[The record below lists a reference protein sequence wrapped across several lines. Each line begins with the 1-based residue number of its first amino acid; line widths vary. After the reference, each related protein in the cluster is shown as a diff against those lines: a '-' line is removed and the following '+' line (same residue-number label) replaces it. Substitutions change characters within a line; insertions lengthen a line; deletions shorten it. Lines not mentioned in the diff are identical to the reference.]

1 MVPKIKASC
10 TDMSKTLG
18 YNAKRF
24 YTFHPPNTMKISA
37 KSQHKLQLLGTIL
50 VTLLLAGCGG
60 SAVPQDETPDDTG
73 AAQTQ
78 QQTQQTATF
87 TSPHEGWTLHM
98 TVKKLFPG
106 NAEMTVHKYCKSVIG
121 NMMQCQL
128 YDGND
133 GDSRLVGVE
142 TMVGSEMYSTFTADE
157 KKLWMPT
164 KDLMQTT
171 MASMPDLDAEQFNN
185 VAQSLSNK
193 YSKVYLLWD
202 PGRINLPTGSP
213 IVTVMNTAVATG
225 TTSSAT
231 NTGAPA
237 AGSSATPGSTPA
249 AAPSAPTN
257 DGGYTFAAFDI
268 AKVVAGGLDQKKGN
282 FESSILQTGSTGSVQ
297 VVSLKGTIGS
307 HTFTNTTQI
316 IYIVSG
322 SGEFTVGDKKQ
333 SVSSGMVVVIP
344 NGTDH
349 SFKNSGT
356 KDNPLVFVNFKT
368 PFDDT
373 NVKWN

>member
-1 MVPKIKASC
+1 
-10 TDMSKTLG
+10 
-18 YNAKRF
+18 
-24 YTFHPPNTMKISA
+24 MKISA
-37 KSQHKLQLLGTIL
+37 KSQHKLQLLGTVL
-50 VTLLLAGCGG
+50 VALFLAGCGG

-87 TSPHEGWTLHM
+87 TSPPEGWTLHM

-171 MASMPDLDAEQFNN
+171 MASMPDIDAEQFNN

-225 TTSSAT
+225 TTSTPA
-231 NTGAPA
+231 GA
-237 AGSSATPGSTPA
+237 AGTPA
-249 AAPSAPTN
+249 AVSGAPGTAPAGQPGESTQPAPTN
-257 DGGYTFAAFDI
+257 DGGYKFATFDI
-268 AKVVAGGLDQKKGN
+268 AKLVAGGLDQKKGN

-307 HTFTNTTQI
+307 HTFTNTTQV

-322 SGEFTVGDKKQ
+322 SGEFTIGDKKQ
-333 SVSSGMVVVIP
+333 PVGSGMVVVIP
-344 NGTDH
+344 NGIDH
-349 SFKNSGT
+349 SFKNSNT